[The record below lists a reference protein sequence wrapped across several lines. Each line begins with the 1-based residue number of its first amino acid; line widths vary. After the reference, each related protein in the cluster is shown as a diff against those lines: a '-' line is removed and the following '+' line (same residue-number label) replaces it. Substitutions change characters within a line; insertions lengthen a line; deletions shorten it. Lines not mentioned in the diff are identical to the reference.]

1 VACGGLPLEA
11 MARTVTLSAVE
22 ADRADEGSSFAAAL
36 SEPVERG
43 APLPHVPLTEDAAE
57 HPAPRPTWRGWIHAV
72 TAPVALVAGIVLVA
86 LAHGTE
92 AKWASA
98 VFALTSLLLFG
109 NSALYHRVAWSPPV
123 KRTLKRID
131 HANIFLLIAGTYT
144 PISLLAL
151 PPGPGLVL
159 LVVVWGGALLGI
171 AFRVFWIGAPRWLY
185 VPIYVGLGWAA
196 VVDFPALWSSN
207 APMLTLVVAGGVLYT
222 LGALVYGLK
231 RPDPFP
237 AHFGFHEIFHTC
249 TVLAF
254 LCHWTAAL
262 LIALSP
268 LP

>member
-1 VACGGLPLEA
+1 MGLPLVV
-11 MARTVTLSAVE
+11 MTRTVTLSAVRT
-22 ADRADEGSSFAAAL
+22 DGTDEETSLAAAL
-36 SEPVERG
+36 TEPVEPG
-43 APLPHVPLTEDAAE
+43 TPLPHVPLTDDAAE
-57 HPAPRPTWRGWIHAV
+57 HLPPRPTWRGWIHAV

-86 LAHGTE
+86 VAQGAE

-151 PPGPGLVL
+151 PPGPGLLL
-159 LVVVWGGALLGI
+159 LVVVWSGALLGI

-196 VVDFPALWSSN
+196 VVDFPALWASN
-207 APMLTLVVAGGVLYT
+207 ALMMVLVVLGGVLYT
-222 LGALVYGLK
+222 AGALVYALK

-249 TVLAF
+249 TVLAY
-254 LCHWTAAL
+254 LCHWTAVL
-262 LIALSP
+262 LIVRSP

>member
-1 VACGGLPLEA
+1 MRGDQ
-11 MARTVTLSAVE
+11 RE
-22 ADRADEGSSFAAAL
+22 ADGLAEVLDRPAEQGT
-36 SEPVERG
+36 
-43 APLPHVPLTEDAAE
+43 PLPHVPLTEDADE
-57 HPAPRPTWRGWIHAV
+57 HPDPRPTWRGWIHAV
-72 TAPVALVAGIVLVA
+72 TSPVALAAGILLVMVA
-86 LAHGTE
+86 QGPE

-98 VFALTSLLLFG
+98 VFGLTSLLLFG
-109 NSALYHRVAWSPPV
+109 NSALYHRIAWSPPV

-151 PPGPGLVL
+151 PPGPGIVL
-159 LVVVWGGALLGI
+159 LVAVWSGALLGI

-196 VVDFPALWSSN
+196 VVDFPALWTAN
-207 APMLTLVVAGGVLYT
+207 APMMALVLAGGALYT
-222 LGALVYGLK
+222 AGALVYALR

-237 AHFGFHEIFHTC
+237 ARFGFHEIFHAC

-262 LIALSP
+262 LIALDP
-268 LP
+268 VP